1 MEEVI
6 HPVEEV
12 IHTLGIL
19 LSALGPN
26 FGLGP
31 GLDNYQQAQVNTM
44 IDPFIGQICVSLTFT
59 QDDLEIKFLDFIE
72 FF

>member
-31 GLDNYQQAQVNTM
+31 GLDNLFLFRLCKMDNNKVYFMYHFSSLKV
-44 IDPFIGQICVSLTFT
+44 DPKR
-59 QDDLEIKFLDFIE
+59 DN
-72 FF
+72 

>member
-1 MEEVI
+1 MGWVVEEVI

-12 IHTLGIL
+12 IHTVVIL

-31 GLDNYQQAQVNTM
+31 GLDNYINNV
-44 IDPFIGQICVSLTFT
+44 
-59 QDDLEIKFLDFIE
+59 
-72 FF
+72 